1 MMRRQA
7 FTLVELLVVIA
18 VIGMIVGM
26 LIPAIHS
33 VRGSA
38 RRVQCQS
45 NLRQIG
51 LALTSY
57 LDVQGE
63 RGKFPTV
70 AKLPRTDNPS
80 DLPSLFDVL
89 AEYCERNRGIFH
101 CLSDVYQAREDAENE
116 VVYESY
122 FEKEGLS
129 YEYPSFFLAERTRQ
143 QIKQSRFGTRSSG
156 QIWIVF
162 DYDTFHGPRG
172 ENGSRNYVYLDG
184 HVDALIVAE

>member
-1 MMRRQA
+1 MHRRA
-7 FTLVELLVVIA
+7 MTLVELLVVISIIA
-18 VIGMIVGM
+18 VLVA
-26 LIPAIHS
+26 LLLPA
-33 VRGSA
+33 VQTA
-38 RRVQCQS
+38 REASRRTQCRS

-51 LALTSY
+51 LALTAY

-101 CLSDVYQAREDAENE
+101 CLSDVYEAREDAENE

-143 QIKQSRFGTRSSG
+143 QIKQSRFGPRSSG